1 MMLEYSYKE
10 NEMKKIL
17 ILLLSI
23 VIAFT
28 SCATAK
34 VEAVPEIVAPQPVS
48 VPEVQEE
55 GISGEIIE
63 VSKYGN
69 TYLDVTTDA
78 LLEEFALGDIVEISV
93 NGNTIVAPVVTSY
106 SDVDNGSPLVKV
118 DGENV
123 EVALSYADFAGTY
136 GAGVGTGMTLTLF
149 EKEGYLAEYQVR
161 HLERTDVREDYES
174 DEVFAN
180 FRALSGGNLKEN
192 LIYRSCNPGLGDAR
206 APYADALAEEV
217 GIRKV
222 MNLAD
227 SDESLLITIDP
238 NSYYAT
244 LYENGDIVLLNM
256 GVDFRTDD
264 FKAKLK
270 SGFEFILSDP
280 VGPVL
285 IHCNEG
291 KDRAGIVSALVE
303 ALAGASMDEI
313 VEDYMRSYENYYG
326 VEKGSEQ
333 YDAIAS
339 IITDFF
345 QTVNGRPFPADSVKT
360 VAENYLI
367 NQVGLSAAE
376 VATLESLITE

>member
-1 MMLEYSYKE
+1 MMLEYSNKE

-23 VIAFT
+23 VIVFT

-48 VPEVQEE
+48 VPDVQEE

-69 TYLDVTTDA
+69 TYIDVTTDA

-136 GAGVGTGMTLTLF
+136 GAGVGTGMTITLF

-180 FRALSGGNLKEN
+180 FRALSGGNLK
-192 LIYRSCNPGLGDAR
+192 LLD
-206 APYADALAEEV
+206 
-217 GIRKV
+217 IRKMTV
-222 MNLAD
+222 
-227 SDESLLITIDP
+227 ITDM
-238 NSYYAT
+238 
-244 LYENGDIVLLNM
+244 IV
-256 GVDFRTDD
+256 
-264 FKAKLK
+264 
-270 SGFEFILSDP
+270 
-280 VGPVL
+280 
-285 IHCNEG
+285 H
-291 KDRAGIVSALVE
+291 
-303 ALAGASMDEI
+303 
-313 VEDYMRSYENYYG
+313 
-326 VEKGSEQ
+326 
-333 YDAIAS
+333 IAS
-339 IITDFF
+339 RIMSEETAPLIKKFDLPIIE
-345 QTVNGRPFPADSVKT
+345 VKPM
-360 VAENYLI
+360 
-367 NQVGLSAAE
+367 NQKGLLA
-376 VATLESLITE
+376 

>member
-23 VIAFT
+23 VIVFT

-69 TYLDVTTDA
+69 TYIDVTTDA

-136 GAGVGTGMTLTLF
+136 GAGDGTGMTITLF

-345 QTVNGRPFPADSVKT
+345 QTVNGRPFPAESVKT

-367 NQVGLSAAE
+367 NQVGLSAAD